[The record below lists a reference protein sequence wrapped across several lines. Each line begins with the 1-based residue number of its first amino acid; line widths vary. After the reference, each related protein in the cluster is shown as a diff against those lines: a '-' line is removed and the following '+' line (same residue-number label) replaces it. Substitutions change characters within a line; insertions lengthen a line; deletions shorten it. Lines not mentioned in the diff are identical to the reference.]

1 MASVSVSEKG
11 VFIEGREY
19 VPRDTVL
26 SDEAMKQLALAY
38 SLAWANGYYNPI
50 SSDKLWIKIVRE
62 ISDCLSAVNK
72 DLHFKR

>member
-26 SDEAMKQLALAY
+26 SDEAIGAGLFIGLGEWV
-38 SLAWANGYYNPI
+38 L
-50 SSDKLWIKIVRE
+50 
-62 ISDCLSAVNK
+62 
-72 DLHFKR
+72 